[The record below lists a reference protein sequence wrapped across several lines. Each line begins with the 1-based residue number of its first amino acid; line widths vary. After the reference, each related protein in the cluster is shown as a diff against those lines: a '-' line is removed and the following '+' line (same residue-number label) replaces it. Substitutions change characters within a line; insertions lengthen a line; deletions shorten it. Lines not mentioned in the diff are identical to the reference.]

1 MVEQKEIL
9 TRGGIYLAG
18 LDPAKINE
26 IGTTRPII
34 ILNSQTIL
42 DSIPPIIFICPL
54 SSQSQPE
61 FSNLHFEL
69 DVRDNLEVKSYAL
82 IEHCRSVSI
91 TRIIYPRLAQAT
103 SYEVNRILL
112 ILQQLVDV

>member
-1 MVEQKEIL
+1 MGK
-9 TRGGIYLAG
+9 
-18 LDPAKINE
+18 
-26 IGTTRPII
+26 TRPII

-69 DVRDNLEVKSYAL
+69 DV
-82 IEHCRSVSI
+82 
-91 TRIIYPRLAQAT
+91 
-103 SYEVNRILL
+103 
-112 ILQQLVDV
+112 